1 MMIAKIAAIW
11 IVHIGI
17 RTFPDQAVFLL
28 RFMFF
33 VAGIVM
39 LIVELV
45 VYLSNLLSLFPW
57 QLRYLYLKQ
66 AQSSLAKDEGL
77 RYSRPIFAC
86 CLAYT
91 RLLCRSANRR
101 ILFSKAAA

>member
-17 RTFPDQAVFLL
+17 RTLPDQSVFLL

-33 VAGIVM
+33 VAEIVI

-45 VYLSNLLSLFPW
+45 VDLSNLLSLFPW
-57 QLRYLYLKQ
+57 QLRYLYTF
-66 AQSSLAKDEGL
+66 G
-77 RYSRPIFAC
+77 RPSRPW
-86 CLAYT
+86 
-91 RLLCRSANRR
+91 RR
-101 ILFSKAAA
+101 MRG